1 MESNV
6 LVVVIIS
13 IAPLVA
19 ITLGCILPAWVEGKA
34 VLKALESMARQPDQP
49 EVADE
54 IRTTLIVSLAML
66 ETTAIYVLLV
76 CLILLFA
83 NPLLALLAT

>member
-1 MESNV
+1 MESTG
-6 LVVVIIS
+6 LFVVVMSVATLI
-13 IAPLVA
+13 A

-34 VLKALESMARQPDQP
+34 VLKALESMARQP
-49 EVADE
+49 EMANE
-54 IRTTLIVSLAML
+54 IRTTLLVSLAML

-76 CLILLFA
+76 CLIILFA

>member
-6 LVVVIIS
+6 VVVLVVSV
-13 IAPLVA
+13 APLIA
-19 ITLGCILPAWVEGKA
+19 ITLGCILPALMEGKA
-34 VLKALESMARQPDQP
+34 ILKALDSMARQP
-49 EVADE
+49 EVADD

-83 NPLLALLAT
+83 NPLVSLLQS

>member
-6 LVVVIIS
+6 VVVLVIS
-13 IAPLVA
+13 VAPLVA
-19 ITLGCILPAWVEGKA
+19 ITLGCILPALMEGKA
-34 VLKALESMARQPDQP
+34 ILKALDSMARQP
-49 EVADE
+49 EVADD

-83 NPLLALLAT
+83 NPLVSLLQS

>member
-6 LVVVIIS
+6 LVVVIMS

-34 VLKALESMARQPDQP
+34 VLKALDAMARQP

>member
-6 LVVVIIS
+6 LVVVIMS

-19 ITLGCILPAWVEGKA
+19 ITLGCILPALVEGKA
-34 VLKALESMARQPDQP
+34 VLKALDAMARQP

>member
-6 LVVVIIS
+6 VVVLVVSV
-13 IAPLVA
+13 APLVA
-19 ITLGCILPAWVEGKA
+19 ITLGCILPALMEGKA
-34 VLKALESMARQPDQP
+34 ILKAIDAMARQP
-49 EVADE
+49 EVADD

-83 NPLLALLAT
+83 NPLVSLLQS

>member
-6 LVVVIIS
+6 VVVLVIS
-13 IAPLVA
+13 VAPLVA
-19 ITLGCILPAWVEGKA
+19 ITLGCILPALMEGKA
-34 VLKALESMARQPDQP
+34 ILKALDSMARQP
-49 EVADE
+49 EVADD

-66 ETTAIYVLLV
+66 ETTDIYVLLV

-83 NPLLALLAT
+83 NPLVSLLQS

>member
-1 MESNV
+1 MESNALLV
-6 LVVVIIS
+6 LGLS
-13 IAPLVA
+13 IAPLIA
-19 ITLGCILPAWVEGKA
+19 ITLGCILPAIVEGRA
-34 VLKALESMARQPDQP
+34 VLKALESMARQP
-49 EVADE
+49 EVAND

-83 NPLLALLAT
+83 NPLLALVAA

>member
-6 LVVVIIS
+6 VVVLVVSV
-13 IAPLVA
+13 APLVA
-19 ITLGCILPAWVEGKA
+19 ITLGCILPALMEGKA
-34 VLKALESMARQPDQP
+34 ILKALDAMARQP
-49 EVADE
+49 EVADD

-83 NPLLALLAT
+83 NPLVSLLQS

>member
-6 LVVVIIS
+6 VVVLVVSV
-13 IAPLVA
+13 APLVA
-19 ITLGCILPAWVEGKA
+19 ITLGCILPALMEGKA
-34 VLKALESMARQPDQP
+34 ILKALDSMARQP

-83 NPLLALLAT
+83 NPLVSLLQS